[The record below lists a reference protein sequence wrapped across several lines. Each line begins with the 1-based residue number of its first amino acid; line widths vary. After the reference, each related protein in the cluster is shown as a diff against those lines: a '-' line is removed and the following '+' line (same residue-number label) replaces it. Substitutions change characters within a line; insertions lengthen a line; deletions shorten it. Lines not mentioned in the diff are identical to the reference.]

1 MAGIEL
7 GVTLKALRGER
18 AKVEGELA
26 KLDKAIT
33 VLEELSGT
41 NTVTSNGRGHRRTLS
56 VAARNKISKAQ
67 KMRWAKVRRERGAK
81 A

>member
-1 MAGIEL
+1 MASIEL
-7 GVTLKALRGER
+7 GGTLKALKVER
-18 AKVEGELA
+18 AKVHSDLA

-41 NTVTSNGRGHRRTLS
+41 NSVTTNGRGHKRILS
-56 VAARNKISKAQ
+56 AAARNRIAKAQ
-67 KMRWAKVRRERGAK
+67 RARWAKVRRERAGK

>member
-7 GVTLKALRGER
+7 SGTLKVLKGER
-18 AKVEGELA
+18 AKIHSDLA

-41 NTVTSNGRGHRRTLS
+41 LMATPNGSGHRRTLS
-56 VAARNKISKAQ
+56 VAARKKIAKAQ
-67 KMRWAKVRRERGAK
+67 KARWAKVRQQRAAK
-81 A
+81 G